1 MVLFLGVTLNNMTP
15 LDTNIFLGKLHKSLN
30 KQDLVL
36 IGFDLIKSPKII
48 YNAYNDSKGLF
59 EKFNLHLLD
68 RIIQVLG
75 GTFEKEFFVHQG
87 HYNPMIQALESY
99 LYSTKKQTVRIQS
112 LNKDFKF
119 NAWEGIKTEQSYKYN
134 IEEIELLA
142 GKNGFQIIKK
152 LYDSREYFV
161 DSIWEVQ
168 WVYYVMLSKKNH
180 SQINMLIPTKLEQQ
194 IIRKK

>member
-1 MVLFLGVTLNNMTP
+1 
-15 LDTNIFLGKLHKSLN
+15 
-30 KQDLVL
+30 
-36 IGFDLIKSPKII
+36 
-48 YNAYNDSKGLF
+48 
-59 EKFNLHLLD
+59 
-68 RIIQVLG
+68 
-75 GTFEKEFFVHQG
+75 
-87 HYNPMIQALESY
+87 MIQALESY
-99 LYSTKKQTVRIQS
+99 LYSTKKQTVRIQN

-168 WVYYVMLSKKNH
+168 WVYYDILSKKNH
-180 SQINMLIPTKLEQQ
+180 SQSNILIPTKLEQQ